1 MSWFLFFSNTTVAQE
16 LQAKITINHNQ
27 IQGTDKSVFENL
39 QQTLEQFVN
48 ERQWT
53 NLKFQKNERIVCNF
67 NITVTKYDPG
77 NNTFTCT
84 ALIQANR
91 PVYNSAYTSTLFNF
105 KD

>member
-1 MSWFLFFSNTTVAQE
+1 MKRNANGWWLTTLLMSWFLFFSNTTVAQE

-53 NLKFQKNERIVCNF
+53 ILSFFWNLRLVH
-67 NITVTKYDPG
+67 
-77 NNTFTCT
+77 
-84 ALIQANR
+84 
-91 PVYNSAYTSTLFNF
+91 
-105 KD
+105 